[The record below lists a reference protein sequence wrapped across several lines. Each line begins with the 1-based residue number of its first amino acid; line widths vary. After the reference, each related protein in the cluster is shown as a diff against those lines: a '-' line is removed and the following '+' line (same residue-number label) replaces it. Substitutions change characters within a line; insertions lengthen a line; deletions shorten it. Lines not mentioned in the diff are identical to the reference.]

1 MAPMRTVEEIRQLQL
16 LKLIESAG
24 SIQAVAEKMGK
35 SHSQISQLK
44 TMALHSTTGKRR
56 MIGSDLAREFEAK
69 FDKEVGWMDHEP
81 ASDAEIQQLSAWLVE
96 IRALDPQRFEQLAS
110 GIEKLLISMRTTD
123 EILRTQHGV
132 TGYTSPA
139 RAHQVLG
146 TPKKAARIRSVIDEG
161 GLIGGM
167 SGFGD
172 LQELGGSK

>member
-1 MAPMRTVEEIRQLQL
+1 MRTVEEVRQQRL
-16 LKLIESAG
+16 LKLIEDAG
-24 SIQAVAEKMGK
+24 SIQAVAEKMSK

-44 TMALHSTTGKRR
+44 TMAPHSTTGKPRV
-56 MIGSDLAREFEAK
+56 IGSDLAREFETK

-81 ASDAEIQQLSAWLVE
+81 SLDAEIQQLGTWLAE
-96 IRALDPQRFEQLAS
+96 IRALDPQRFEQLAG
-110 GIEKLLISMRTTD
+110 GIEKLVVSMRATD

-146 TPKKAARIRSVIDEG
+146 VPKKAARIRNAIDEG

-172 LQELGGSK
+172 LQESGGGK